1 MRLLSL
7 HEFLRAHRAMVLEKW
22 QRRVQDTLSPG
33 PLSRAELIDSMPAF
47 VDELEAALAPSRESA
62 LPDDSEAAPAHGIQ
76 RYREGFDIGE
86 VIREYGLLGDVVLE
100 VAGNEDGTLTNHDV
114 RVLLT
119 SLHTGAAEAVREY
132 VRRRD
137 AQLRQQSARHLSFV
151 AHELRGPLGAAW
163 IALGI
168 VRRTL
173 QQAPGRAVELLD
185 RSLSHLRELIDHV
198 LVAGRLEAGIEP
210 QYARVALDALFRAI
224 ELDALPQAED
234 RNLTLVLEMDEGLQV
249 EGDERLLR
257 SAIGNLVRN
266 AIKFSEP
273 GGTITVRG
281 RAAGGTVTVEVEDA
295 CGGLP
300 VESTSEL
307 FEPFVQR
314 GADRTGL
321 GLGLAIVRQAIEAHH
336 GTVEVRNLP
345 GRGCVFT
352 ARLPAMR

>member
-1 MRLLSL
+1 
-7 HEFLRAHRAMVLEKW
+7 
-22 QRRVQDTLSPG
+22 
-33 PLSRAELIDSMPAF
+33 
-47 VDELEAALAPSRESA
+47 
-62 LPDDSEAAPAHGIQ
+62 
-76 RYREGFDIGE
+76 
-86 VIREYGLLGDVVLE
+86 
-100 VAGNEDGTLTNHDV
+100 
-114 RVLLT
+114 
-119 SLHTGAAEAVREY
+119 
-132 VRRRD
+132 
-137 AQLRQQSARHLSFV
+137 
-151 AHELRGPLGAAW
+151 
-163 IALGI
+163 
-168 VRRTL
+168 
-173 QQAPGRAVELLD
+173 
-185 RSLSHLRELIDHV
+185 
-198 LVAGRLEAGIEP
+198 
-210 QYARVALDALFRAI
+210 
-224 ELDALPQAED
+224 
-234 RNLTLVLEMDEGLQV
+234 MDEGLQV